1 MFCDES
7 KGFRKEGGGEGE
19 EVAVRVGRELIHSF
33 SSVPACS
40 AHSAS
45 PSFSPSLLYFWK
57 HLILV
62 SQAQH
67 AHEDSVY
74 QALAS
79 YFSLLFM
86 ILKHKRVVQGEAELS
101 TELLMHCV
109 DIVDI

>member
-19 EVAVRVGRELIHSF
+19 EVAVRVGEGVNPLVFFCSSLF
-33 SSVPACS
+33 STFCLSLFLS
-40 AHSAS
+40 L
-45 PSFSPSLLYFWK
+45 PSLFLETS
-57 HLILV
+57 H
-62 SQAQH
+62 SRESGQH

>member
-19 EVAVRVGRELIHSF
+19 EVAVRVGEGVNPLVFFCSSLF
-33 SSVPACS
+33 STFCLSL
-40 AHSAS
+40 
-45 PSFSPSLLYFWK
+45 FLSLLYFWK